1 MDTVRLFGHYVQA
14 RTLLLGVFQAALT
27 FGAVYLAA
35 FLLQAGIPLV
45 ARVQTRELLPQ
56 AATFAFVLMGCMF
69 SLGLYQVRL
78 RDGLGRILLRVALSF
93 VLAIPPFAAV
103 TAVFPS
109 LYPGEPVFG
118 ASVILALVGLGVT
131 HVGFFEL
138 VDRELLKRRV
148 LFYGAGQNAA
158 ALLSRLR
165 RRSDRRLFTLV
176 GCVGLSDDVQQVAP
190 GMLIRTHQSLADY
203 VRDHHIN
210 EVVIT
215 MDNRRGRFP
224 TKDLLACR
232 FAGVEVT
239 DMLSFYERHTGRI
252 KCELLK
258 PSDIIFADGFRRGAA
273 RDVAKRILDVVV
285 AGGALALTWPLI
297 VLAALAIKLEDG
309 FSAPVFYRQTRVG
322 QDSVPFTIAKM
333 RSMRVDA
340 ETGGKAQW
348 ATADDDRITRVGAY
362 LRKYRIDE
370 LPQLYSVLKGDMSLV
385 GPRPERPEFVES
397 LSEQLPYYGARH
409 CVKPGV
415 TGWAQLCY
423 PYGSSVEDALQKLEF
438 DLYYVKNSSL
448 FLDLVIILGTVEVI
462 LFGKGAR

>member
-1 MDTVRLFGHYVQA
+1 
-14 RTLLLGVFQAALT
+14 
-27 FGAVYLAA
+27 
-35 FLLQAGIPLV
+35 
-45 ARVQTRELLPQ
+45 
-56 AATFAFVLMGCMF
+56 
-69 SLGLYQVRL
+69 
-78 RDGLGRILLRVALSF
+78 
-93 VLAIPPFAAV
+93 
-103 TAVFPS
+103 
-109 LYPGEPVFG
+109 
-118 ASVILALVGLGVT
+118 
-131 HVGFFEL
+131 
-138 VDRELLKRRV
+138 
-148 LFYGAGQNAA
+148 
-158 ALLSRLR
+158 
-165 RRSDRRLFTLV
+165 
-176 GCVGLSDDVQQVAP
+176 
-190 GMLIRTHQSLADY
+190 MLIETHQSLMDY
-203 VRDHHIN
+203 VREHQIN

-215 MDNRRGRFP
+215 MDDRRGRFP
-224 TKDLLACR
+224 TKELLACR

-273 RDVAKRILDVVV
+273 GGVAKRILDLFI
-285 AGGALALTWPLI
+285 AGLALAVTWPLI
-297 VLAALAIKLEDG
+297 LLAAIAIKLEDG
-309 FSAPVFYRQTRVG
+309 LSAPVFYRQTRVG
-322 QDSVPFTIAKM
+322 QDGVPYTMVKM

-340 ETGGKAQW
+340 EAGGKAQW
-348 ATADDDRITRVGAY
+348 ATADDDRITRVGAR

-397 LSEQLPYYGARH
+397 LSEELPYYGARH

-438 DLYYVKNSSL
+438 DLYYVKNSSV